1 MAQIGE
7 DLVRGVDNIAAELN
21 LKRHEVRELIA
32 RGHLRAFKFG
42 RQWTIIKSAVVA
54 DFKRRKDL
62 TGAIRFSKVLW
73 RTGVHEPRNAAIMLI
88 AQCESFHD
96 DRVWSLGQTWLG
108 ELDNWALCDGVA
120 PGLIAP
126 FVQTAVPRHRSRRR
140 EVLRWTRDLNPWI
153 RRGALLAS
161 IRSTRVDR
169 EWEFLLKVAIR
180 LREDPEY
187 FVQKG
192 LGWMLRECAH
202 HNPRG
207 APRSMAQP
215 PRTSRRDPQARAP
228 CWVGQRTRSYP
239 SLARGAAVLAA
250 FHGTGQ

>member
-1 MAQIGE
+1 MQPDPLALIE
-7 DLVRGVDNIAAELN
+7 DLRKSG
-21 LKRHEVRELIA
+21 A
-32 RGHLRAFKFG
+32 RLRAVGEKRYLKSDAVFFGVTVPKTRKLVAGHAAHFKLH
-42 RQWTIIKSAVVA
+42 Q
-54 DFKRRKDL
+54 DL
-62 TGAIRFSKVLW
+62 TGAIKFSKVLW

-88 AQCESFHD
+88 AHCESFHD

-140 EVLRWTRDLNPWI
+140 EVLRWTRDVNLWI

-202 HNPRG
+202 HNPREVIEFIQIH
-207 APRSMAQP
+207 RSVMRRSTVTNAISRL
-215 PRTSRRDPQARAP
+215 PRTLQKAARQ
-228 CWVGQRTRSYP
+228 G
-239 SLARGAAVLAA
+239 
-250 FHGTGQ
+250 